1 MIAGDRLDTIYHI
14 ATPEGCAIDLRVAG
28 PVARARAWF
37 LDFLVRLM
45 IWLLLAISASMLGD
59 FGFGLLL
66 LGAFLLEWFYP
77 IVFEVYGQGQTPGK
91 RSCGLAVVHDDGRP
105 IGWSA
110 AFIRNTLRG
119 IDFLPLLYAAGF
131 VSSLMNAQGK
141 RIGDLAAGTVVVH
154 VAGVR
159 RLPAGEGDVGGE
171 APPFALTRDEQV
183 AVIEFSQTDRRHEY
197 LPGARAAHPRQFA
210 VAVSLC
216 SLRRPLS
223 PALRHQGA
231 GDQWP
236 PAVRDRLSHPDEH
249 P

>member
-1 MIAGDRLDTIYHI
+1 
-14 ATPEGCAIDLRVAG
+14 
-28 PVARARAWF
+28 
-37 LDFLVRLM
+37 M

-141 RIGDLAAGTVVVH
+141 RIGDLAAAILLTVERQFQGTINWDTGEGICVLQIADA
-154 VAGVR
+154 VAALLGCPE
-159 RLPAGEGDVGGE
+159 LAGEVS
-171 APPFALTRDEQV
+171 PPESDPLDYVMADATRLRGLGWGQQCSLDQGLSRLTQNLQQFAL
-183 AVIEFSQTDRRHEY
+183 DRFGYSRYYHG
-197 LPGARAAHPRQFA
+197 PD
-210 VAVSLC
+210 SLC
-216 SLRRPLS
+216 RKSFPKQKRR
-223 PALRHQGA
+223 QA
-231 GDQWP
+231 G
-236 PAVRDRLSHPDEH
+236 
-249 P
+249 

>member
-59 FGFGLLL
+59 FGLGLLL

-105 IGWSA
+105 LGWSA

-141 RIGDLAAGTVVVH
+141 RIGDLAAGTLVVH

-171 APPFALTRDEQV
+171 APPFALTRDEQI
-183 AVIEFSQTDRRHEY
+183 AVIEFSQRVAALTPE
-197 LPGARAAHPRQFA
+197 RAAELAAAAGPLTAGLDGEAAQ
-210 VAVSLC
+210 
-216 SLRRPLS
+216 RRLQRIGNFLLGNRVLKGP
-223 PALRHQGA
+223 G
-231 GDQWP
+231 
-236 PAVRDRLSHPDEH
+236 
-249 P
+249 